1 MRETQRESSSVL
13 MVVGTTVVGPISGV
27 LVEMREKEA
36 AADRQES
43 LNFVGLNLFALSGQG
58 D

>member
-1 MRETQRESSSVL
+1 